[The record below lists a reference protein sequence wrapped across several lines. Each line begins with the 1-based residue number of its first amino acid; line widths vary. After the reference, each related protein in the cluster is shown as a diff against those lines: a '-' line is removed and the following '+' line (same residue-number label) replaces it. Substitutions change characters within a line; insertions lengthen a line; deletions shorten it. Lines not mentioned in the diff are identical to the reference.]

1 MNQETG
7 FIVDVRA
14 TTELATSALPDAPV
28 RPVPQRGQRLTARRL
43 LGALSRRGR

>member
-7 FIVDVRA
+7 LIAGAQA
-14 TTELATSALPDAPV
+14 TTELVTSALPDAPV
-28 RPVPQRGQRLTARRL
+28 RPVPQRGDRLTARRP